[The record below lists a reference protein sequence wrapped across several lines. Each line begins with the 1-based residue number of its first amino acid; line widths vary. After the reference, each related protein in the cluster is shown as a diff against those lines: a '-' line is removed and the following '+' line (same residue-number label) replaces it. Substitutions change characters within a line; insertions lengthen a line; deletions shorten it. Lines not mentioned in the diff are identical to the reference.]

1 VFQLDTYNVV
11 TNIGGIVGGQN
22 NTVNN
27 FSSEQKE
34 DLSLLL
40 SQFQSAVNHLDVSQ
54 EQKEEAKDYIDAIAE
69 EAAQDKPKKSII
81 KVAFAGLKK
90 FATNDTLWKL
100 IEKLTPIISIL
111 IK

>member
-1 VFQLDTYNVV
+1 MNKYDVKLS
-11 TNIGGIVGGQN
+11 IGSVIGGQN

-40 SQFQSAVNHLDVSQ
+40 SQFQSAINQLEISK
-54 EQKEEAKDYIDAIAE
+54 EQKEEAKDCIDAIAA
-69 EAAQDKPKKSII
+69 EATHNVPQRSII
-81 KVAFAGLKK
+81 RIAFDGLKK
-90 FATNDTLWKL
+90 FATNDTLWSL
-100 IEKLTPIISIL
+100 IEKLTPIITTL

>member
-1 VFQLDTYNVV
+1 MDTYNVG

-22 NTVNN
+22 NTINN
-27 FSSEQKE
+27 FSSGQKE

-40 SQFQSAVNHLDVSQ
+40 TQIQSAVNHLEISQ
-54 EQKEEAKDYIDAIAE
+54 EQKEEAKDYIDAISE
-69 EAAQDKPKKSII
+69 EVAQDKPKKSII
-81 KVAFAGLKK
+81 RVAFDGLKK

-100 IEKLTPIISIL
+100 IEKLTPIISTL

>member
-1 VFQLDTYNVV
+1 MDTYNVG
-11 TNIGGIVGGQN
+11 TNIGSIVGGQN

-40 SQFQSAVNHLDVSQ
+40 SQIQSAVNHLDVSQ
-54 EQKEEAKDYIDAIAE
+54 EQKEEAKNYIDVIAE
-69 EAAQDKPKKSII
+69 EATQDKPKKSII
-81 KVAFAGLKK
+81 KMAFAGLKK

-100 IEKLTPIISIL
+100 IEKVTPIISTL